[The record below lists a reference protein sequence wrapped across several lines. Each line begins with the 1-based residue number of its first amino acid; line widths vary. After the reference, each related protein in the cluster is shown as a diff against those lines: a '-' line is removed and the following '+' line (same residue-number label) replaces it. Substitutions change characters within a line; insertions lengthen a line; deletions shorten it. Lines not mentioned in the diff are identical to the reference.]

1 MLLVGLLPGF
11 AAQALQSNAGELL
24 SEEVY
29 DESWARGPT
38 RWLLLPSEQRQVRRL
53 RSASEWAKFI
63 DAFWR
68 RRDPAPTEAGNPARD
83 DFRRRV
89 HEADTLFTGEQ
100 RGSLT
105 PQGRSYLLLGA
116 PSHISQEYQPAPG
129 WNTRLAGGGGAATTD
144 QLLIEIWRWRPEDLA
159 PSLRAELARKNW
171 RIPLETRF
179 VVSSQGYKLL
189 EGETLL
195 RLATRAQVLRAE
207 ESAPSNSP

>member
-1 MLLVGLLPGF
+1 VLPGL
-11 AAQALQSNAGELL
+11 ASEALQEPPGALL
-24 SEEVY
+24 RDEVY

-38 RWLLLPSEQRQVRRL
+38 RWLLLPSEQRQVKRL
-53 RSASEWAKFI
+53 RSAGEWAAFI
-63 DAFWR
+63 DSFWR
-68 RRDPAPTEAGNPARD
+68 RRDPTPTGAGNPARD

-89 HEADTLFTGEQ
+89 LEADTLFTGDK

-129 WNTRLAGGGGAATTD
+129 WNARLAGGTGATTTD
-144 QLLIEIWRWRPEDLA
+144 QLLIEIWRWRPEDLTPA
-159 PSLRAELARKNW
+159 LRAELARKDW

-179 VVSSQGYKLL
+179 VVSPQGYKLL

>member
-1 MLLVGLLPGF
+1 MLWPGLACEG
-11 AAQALQSNAGELL
+11 LQGTAGERF

-53 RSASEWAKFI
+53 RSAGEWAEFI
-63 DAFWR
+63 DVFWR
-68 RRDPAPTEAGNPARD
+68 RRDPTPTDADNPVRE

-89 HEADTLFTGEQ
+89 HEADTLFAGDQ

-116 PSHISQEYQPAPG
+116 PSHISQEYQPALG
-129 WNTRLAGGGGAATTD
+129 WSTRLAGGGGAATTD
-144 QLLIEIWRWRPEDLA
+144 QLLIEVWRWRPEDLT

-179 VVSSQGYKLL
+179 VVSPQGYKLL